1 MRRREF
7 ITLLGGAAVAWP
19 RAARAQQGG
28 GSGASACLCHTLK
41 TIRSDLLVSRRC
53 CRRWSYWAKSVA
65 GTWRLMFVRPR
76 TRRPP
81 SRITPSARS
90 GRTRS
95 SSASCYVTL
104 RPEGMMAYQETFVQ
118 RNQHRIYV
126 RDHPGA
132 EPAIILMHG
141 FPDNVHLYDRLS
153 PHLSPPRRVV
163 LFDFL
168 GWGSSDKPSGYPYT
182 TDNQVGDLDAV
193 ITQLGLGQVV
203 LVAHDASGPPA
214 IDWALANPER
224 VAGLVLLNTYYCEM
238 PTLRPPQA
246 IWLFSTPVIRSVA
259 RPVSRMF
266 GNWLFRRMYW
276 WQVGR
281 FIRDA
286 DVRREFVPLLYQQ
299 FDATPSA
306 RPAFFRLNEDL
317 LPMVRSRTQMI
328 PKLKEFRR
336 PVRIIFG
343 DADPSLNSGV
353 ARTFHEFLPGS
364 ELFLIPGARHFVQ
377 LDEPEQVARLIL
389 AMPGP
394 RSTPA

>member
-1 MRRREF
+1 
-7 ITLLGGAAVAWP
+7 
-19 RAARAQQGG
+19 
-28 GSGASACLCHTLK
+28 
-41 TIRSDLLVSRRC
+41 
-53 CRRWSYWAKSVA
+53 
-65 GTWRLMFVRPR
+65 
-76 TRRPP
+76 
-81 SRITPSARS
+81 
-90 GRTRS
+90 
-95 SSASCYVTL
+95 
-104 RPEGMMAYQETFVQ
+104 MAYQETFVQ
-118 RNQHRIYV
+118 RDQHRIYV
-126 RDHPGA
+126 RDHPGTD
-132 EPAIILMHG
+132 PAIILMHG
-141 FPDNVHLYDRLS
+141 FPDNAHLYDRLS
-153 PHLSPPRRVV
+153 PYLSPPRRVV

-168 GWGSSDKPSGYPYT
+168 GWGGSDKPAGYPYT

-193 ITQLGLGQVV
+193 ITQLGLGQAV

-214 IDWALANPER
+214 IDWALTHSER

-238 PTLRPPQA
+238 PTLRPPEA
-246 IWLFSTPVIRSVA
+246 IWLFSTPIVRSVA
-259 RPVSRMF
+259 RPMSRMF

-317 LPMVRSRTQMI
+317 LPTVQSRTQMI

-343 DADPSLNSGV
+343 EDDPYLNSGV
-353 ARTFHEFLPGS
+353 ARSFHEFLPDS
-364 ELFLIPGARHFVQ
+364 ELILIQGARHFVQ

-389 AMPGP
+389 AMPWP
-394 RSTPA
+394 AITPA